1 MICECRCNNT
11 HRVVT
16 VTYSGTEIQL
26 TVTDSTNIGDKER
39 FNLAVYKPIS
49 ALVTGN
55 PVPVTATINGVAG
68 IPLKNAFGEP
78 LLSNVVPWGK
88 TCGRFVQGG
97 DTTTAAASYVI
108 LKTPCYA

>member
-1 MICECRCNNT
+1 MCNCKYNNT

-16 VTYSGTEIQL
+16 VANSGTAIEL
-26 TVTDSTNIGDKER
+26 TVTDSTNIGDLER
-39 FNLAVYKPIS
+39 FTLAVYKPVS
-49 ALVTGN
+49 ALVTGD
-55 PVPVTATINGVAG
+55 PLPVTVTINGVAG
-68 IPLKNAFGEP
+68 IPVKNAFGLP

-88 TCGRFVQGG
+88 TCGRFVQDG